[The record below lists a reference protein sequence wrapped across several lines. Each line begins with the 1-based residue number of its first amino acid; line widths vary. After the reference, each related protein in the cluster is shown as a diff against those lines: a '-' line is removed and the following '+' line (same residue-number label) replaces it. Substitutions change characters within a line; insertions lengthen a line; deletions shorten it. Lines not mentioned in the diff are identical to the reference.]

1 MTFFKKINDKPRA
14 VLYMAI
20 TAALW
25 SLGGLLIKLVD
36 SNPLAIAGTRSAI
49 ASVVIFLYLGKPKFT
64 WSPAQIGAALAYTGT
79 VILFVAANKMTTAA
93 NAILLQYTAPVY
105 VALLGA
111 WLLKE
116 KTKLYDWA
124 AIILTIGGMALF
136 FMDGL
141 DMSGL
146 LGNIYALLSG
156 ISFAFFAVFMRMQK
170 DGSPLE
176 SVLMGNILTAIIGL
190 PFLFQAMPHATG
202 WLSLVIL
209 GVFQLGLPYI
219 FYAKAVKHLTALEVI
234 LIPVLEPILNP
245 IWVFFL
251 LGEVPGALAL
261 AGGAVVLVVITAWC
275 ILPRFL
281 KAKTKGEPVDPAID
295 SISGANP

>member
-1 MTFFKKINDKPRA
+1 MTFFKKLNDKPRA

-49 ASVVIFLYLGKPKFT
+49 ASIIIFLYLGKPKFT
-64 WSPAQIGAALAYTGT
+64 WSRAQICAALSYTGT

-116 KTKLYDWA
+116 KTKLLDWA

-141 DMSGL
+141 DMNGYF
-146 LGNIYALLSG
+146 GNICALLSG

-176 SVLMGNILTAIIGL
+176 SVLLGNILTALIGL
-190 PFLFQAMPHATG
+190 PFLFQGMPHATG
-202 WLSLVIL
+202 WLSLVLL

-219 FYAKAVKHLTALEVI
+219 FYAKAVKHLSALEVI

-245 IWVFFL
+245 IWVFL
-251 LGEVPGALAL
+251 LIGEVPGTSAF
-261 AGGAVVLVVITAWC
+261 AGGAVVLTVITAWC
-275 ILPRFL
+275 VMPIMK
-281 KAKTKGEPVDPAID
+281 KAKSKIEPSDPA
-295 SISGANP
+295 